1 MIALG
6 AGPTMSDNTRVHQ
19 LHPNLDSL
27 LPVLCLSL
35 LDQPVH
41 KFLSHKA
48 RVVGVEMVLA
58 VLDEIGSI
66 TPHPVGGGVKRGEGG
81 RGEGGRDGEGRVR
94 G

>member
-1 MIALG
+1 
-6 AGPTMSDNTRVHQ
+6 
-19 LHPNLDSL
+19 
-27 LPVLCLSL
+27 
-35 LDQPVH
+35 
-41 KFLSHKA
+41 
-48 RVVGVEMVLA
+48 MVLA